1 MLSLIAHQPRVSAS
15 SLAAE
20 VGHEKA
26 AFKAD
31 VRKLKKLG
39 LIISHEVGY
48 EISPR
53 GRAFLKR
60 R

>member
-1 MLSLIAHQPRVSAS
+1 MLAPTLGR
-15 SLAAE
+15 
-20 VGHEKA
+20 EKL

-39 LIISHEVGY
+39 LTISHEVGY
-48 EISPR
+48 EIAPR
-53 GRAFLKR
+53 GRAYLNALAGQTPR